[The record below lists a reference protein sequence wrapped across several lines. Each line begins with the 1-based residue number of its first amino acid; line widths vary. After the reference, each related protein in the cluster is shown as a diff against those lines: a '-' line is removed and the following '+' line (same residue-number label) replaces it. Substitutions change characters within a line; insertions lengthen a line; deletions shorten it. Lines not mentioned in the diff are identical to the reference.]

1 VIDRVTDVH
10 LGSFAQRRRPGNAVL
25 LSQNG
30 FKKNFK
36 REQSTGLRYH
46 KLNISYFVRRT
57 GAGIHYIDALCS
69 RERQDGKCF
78 KHNRLFYW

>member
-1 VIDRVTDVH
+1 MIDRVTDVH

-36 REQSTGLRYH
+36 REQSTGLA
-46 KLNISYFVRRT
+46 ISSNPLILLYLEKMSQIKNDNLRGCVIT
-57 GAGIHYIDALCS
+57 S
-69 RERQDGKCF
+69 
-78 KHNRLFYW
+78 